1 MDRAKAKDLA
11 ISAAIAAA
19 LAALVTMSFW
29 VRWRILTESPF
40 PEGIDGYF
48 YPIQLRSLLAHGTL
62 AYPASP
68 LAFWFMAPFAAV
80 TDPITG
86 AKLGA
91 ALFGALIALPAYG
104 VGARL
109 GKSRGAGLVAAALAT
124 TSAGSAFLTVEFVK
138 NSVGLTVG
146 LTALW
151 LVLRALERPVR
162 GRIGVALASV
172 VAAFL
177 THKMAAGIVIV
188 IAIPAG
194 LAEAVGQGALRGRR
208 LLYALLLL
216 GAAAISLL
224 VLGLVSP
231 ERFLSPDDAGL
242 LHAMW
247 GEARWDLPALGTPN
261 ITLAMGHEAVIGAAL
276 ALIAIGSRLQIVR
289 ARFADVGLAKRSPGE
304 RVAAWVIIGLALA
317 IALPWLAVTNPQGL
331 GFRVRIVAFV
341 PMALCAAIA
350 VPVLEL
356 PFARVTSAI
365 RTGVLARVARAI
377 VLAMPTDRTEGRV
390 LAHPAMVAAV
400 EGMAGRIPEGGI
412 AIVPERHIAFMVTWY
427 TGVPFR
433 MRPEGVP
440 RERRWRV
447 MPLAFIGIDS
457 PLDQLLMAA
466 RREPGLVPPVGT
478 HPRHPNGLVL
488 VAEPTWEWILA
499 RLPPEARAHFTRW
512 PTI

>member
-1 MDRAKAKDLA
+1 
-11 ISAAIAAA
+11 
-19 LAALVTMSFW
+19 
-29 VRWRILTESPF
+29 
-40 PEGIDGYF
+40 
-48 YPIQLRSLLAHGTL
+48 
-62 AYPASP
+62 
-68 LAFWFMAPFAAV
+68 
-80 TDPITG
+80 
-86 AKLGA
+86 
-91 ALFGALIALPAYG
+91 
-104 VGARL
+104 
-109 GKSRGAGLVAAALAT
+109 
-124 TSAGSAFLTVEFVK
+124 
-138 NSVGLTVG
+138 
-146 LTALW
+146 
-151 LVLRALERPVR
+151 
-162 GRIGVALASV
+162 
-172 VAAFL
+172 
-177 THKMAAGIVIV
+177 
-188 IAIPAG
+188 
-194 LAEAVGQGALRGRR
+194 VGQGALRGRR

-216 GAAAISLL
+216 GAATISLL
-224 VLGLVSP
+224 VLGLVFP
-231 ERFLSPDDAGL
+231 ERFLSPDDTGL

-247 GEARWDLPALGTPN
+247 GEARWDLPALGTPT

-276 ALIAIGSRLQIVR
+276 ALLALGSLSRRVR
-289 ARFADVGLAKRSPGE
+289 ARFADVETSRRSPGE
-304 RVAAWVIIGLALA
+304 RVAAWVIVGLALA

-350 VPVLEL
+350 APALEL
-356 PFARVTSAI
+356 PFARAFADLARRTATWERI
-365 RTGVLARVARAI
+365 RAGVLVVIALAI

-400 EGMAGRIPEGGI
+400 EGLAGRIPEGDI

-433 MRPEGVP
+433 MRPEGVA
-440 RERRWRV
+440 RAHRWRV

-499 RLPPEARAHFTRW
+499 RLPPAARDHFTRW